1 MNRMGGLGE
10 GRECSGGTGGLE
22 VSPDLEDDLVRDLHR
37 GGMEQEIDVCL

>member
-1 MNRMGGLGE
+1 VNRMGCLREGGESLG
-10 GRECSGGTGGLE
+10 GAGGLE